1 MVFIF
6 VADGQMEVFGDF
18 QTAMETGSFRLIH
31 NMCLM
36 VCRQM
41 VCRLKLGFEMFKN
54 VNFIKVSL
62 FSRFLKIFYKT
73 FILKQFAYFYIIYLY
88 FSMMYPFINRRT
100 VTLPYR
106 ISCEFTDYFNVKTE
120 LF

>member
-1 MVFIF
+1 
-6 VADGQMEVFGDF
+6 
-18 QTAMETGSFRLIH
+18 
-31 NMCLM
+31 M

-41 VCRLKLGFEMFKN
+41 VCRFKLGFKMFRN

-73 FILKQFAYFYIIYLY
+73 FILKQFAYFYIIYSY
-88 FSMMYPFINRRT
+88 FSRMYPFINRRT
-100 VTLPYR
+100 VTSQYR
-106 ISCEFTDYFNVKTE
+106 RSVEFTDYFNVKTE

>member
-1 MVFIF
+1 
-6 VADGQMEVFGDF
+6 
-18 QTAMETGSFRLIH
+18 
-31 NMCLM
+31 M

-41 VCRLKLGFEMFKN
+41 VCRLKLGFKMFKN

-73 FILKQFAYFYIIYLY
+73 FIFKQFAYFYIIYLY
-88 FSMMYPFINRRT
+88 FSTRYPFINRRT
-100 VTLPYR
+100 VALPYR
-106 ISCEFTDYFNVKTE
+106 ISVEFTDYFNVKEE